1 MKLSISLNGQPR
13 ELPAPWRIADLVAD
27 LGFTGKRVAVE
38 VNGEIVPKSRY
49 GSTGL
54 AADDRVEIVIAVGGG

>member
-1 MKLSISLNGQPR
+1 MNVPISLNGQAR
-13 ELPAPWRIADLVAD
+13 EVPAPWHIADLVAD

-49 GSTGL
+49 GSTCL
-54 AADDRVEIVIAVGGG
+54 AVDDRVEVVIAVGGG

>member
-1 MKLSISLNGQPR
+1 MNVPISLNGQPR
-13 ELPAPWRIADLVAD
+13 EVPAPWQITDLVAD

-49 GSTGL
+49 GSTCL
-54 AADDRVEIVIAVGGG
+54 AADDRVEVVIAVGGG